1 MAQRILGLDLGAS
14 AVKAVLVESAFRGF
28 EIVDTARAPLEP
40 SPPLP
45 PSPQGGEGGVAWR
58 QVAARYGAAVRGLIE
73 ARGWRFDS
81 AVVAFPGTGGS
92 TSVVTLPF
100 TDPRRIEQTIG
111 FEVEGQIPFDLAD
124 VAWDWQPLGARD
136 GKTELLVA
144 VVRKEELA
152 ALLAALGEAGV
163 DPRAIVPP
171 GPAYA
176 ALGLAGA
183 LAAPAPPA
191 SPVAPADGTT
201 SAVAPGAAATPAP
214 AEAIVD
220 VGQERTS
227 VTMVAAGTC
236 EAARTFAFGV
246 GHLARALAREL
257 GLSEAEGTALVAAE
271 AGGPAPPPA
280 PAEKAAGPRAADAL
294 RRALVPLVRE
304 LRATLRAWRARA
316 GQRPVVRLVLAGE
329 VARLAGLPEVLAPE
343 VDGPVAPLALASPA
357 FDRIPAAE
365 APGLALAL
373 ALALRG
379 HLGSRAGRLNLR
391 RGELAFTRDFEHVKG
406 KVARLGA
413 YAALIAVLAIL
424 SAGVKVFAL
433 SRQEASLDRAL
444 CDAETKIIGRCF
456 SNFEEAQAVL
466 RGRGTVG
473 AALPRVSAVDL
484 FAELSEKVPEG
495 VPVRLERIE
504 ITKDKLHLQ
513 GTTDAAE
520 NVDKIAASLKGSR
533 CFADARSGGA
543 RRRGTDGKFE
553 FSIDASLT
561 CLEAGRETPGERR

>member
-271 AGGPAPPPA
+271 AGGPALPPA
-280 PAEKAAGPRAADAL
+280 LAEKAADPRAADAL

-304 LRATLRAWRARA
+304 LRATLRASRARA
-316 GQRPVVRLVLAGE
+316 GPRPVVRLVLAGE

-343 VDGPVAPLALASPA
+343 VDGPVA
-357 FDRIPAAE
+357 
-365 APGLALAL
+365 GLALAL

>member
-1 MAQRILGLDLGAS
+1 MAQRILGLDLGAG

-40 SPPLP
+40 QPPLA
-45 PSPQGGEGGVAWR
+45 PSPQGGAAGA
-58 QVAARYGAAVRGLIE
+58 AARPFARHAAAVRALLD
-73 ARGWRFDS
+73 ARGWRYDS

-92 TSVVTLPF
+92 TSLVTLPF
-100 TDPRRIEQTIG
+100 TDPRRIAQTVG

-124 VAWDWQPLGARD
+124 VSWDWQPLGVRD

-144 VVRKEELA
+144 VVRKEELG
-152 ALLAALGEAGV
+152 ALLAALAEAGV

-176 ALGLAGA
+176 ALSLAGA
-183 LAAPAPPA
+183 LAAPATAGGPGPTAAPTGPADAPPPPA
-191 SPVAPADGTT
+191 GNGNV
-201 SAVAPGAAATPAP
+201 AAATPAATP
-214 AEAIVD
+214 AAAEAIVD
-220 VGQERTS
+220 VGQERG
-227 VTMVAAGTC
+227 A
-236 EAARTFAFGV
+236 
-246 GHLARALAREL
+246 
-257 GLSEAEGTALVAAE
+257 ALVAAE
-271 AGGPAPPPA
+271 AGGPALPPA
-280 PAEKAAGPRAADAL
+280 LADSATDPRAAEAL
-294 RRALVPLVRE
+294 QRALVPLVRE

-316 GQRPVVRLVLAGE
+316 GQRPLARLVLAGE
-329 VARLAGLPEVLAPE
+329 AAHLAGLPEVLAPE
-343 VDGPVAPLALASPA
+343 VEGTVAPLALASPA
-357 FDRIPAAE
+357 YDRIPAAE

-379 HLGSRAGRLNLR
+379 HLGARAGRLNLR
-391 RGELAFTRDFEHVKG
+391 RGALAFTRDFEHLKG

-413 YAALIAVLAIL
+413 YAALVVVLAIL

-433 SRQEASLDRAL
+433 SRQEAALDRAL

-495 VPVRLERIE
+495 VSVRLDRIE

-520 NVDKIAASLKGSR
+520 HVDTIATSLKGSR
-533 CFADARSGGA
+533 CFSDARSGGA
-543 RRRGTDGKFE
+543 RRRGSDGKFE

>member
-45 PSPQGGEGGVAWR
+45 PSPQGGEEGVAWR

-124 VAWDWQPLGARD
+124 FAWDWQPLGARD

-271 AGGPAPPPA
+271 AGGPALPPA
-280 PAEKAAGPRAADAL
+280 LAEKAADPRAADAL

-316 GQRPVVRLVLAGE
+316 GQRPVVRLVLAG
-329 VARLAGLPEVLAPE
+329 
-343 VDGPVAPLALASPA
+343 
-357 FDRIPAAE
+357 E